1 MKEMMEIDR
10 YPIDSLKLLCLL
22 GLVTVLVWLTAIAT
36 VVVVSVGWLAW
47 PGETTVVTSVTA
59 VAAVSTTDW
68 NESTVVE
75 VAWLGDNLGVVTNS
89 SSVAAVVV
97 GWLWAV
103 DWWSWG
109 DWSWGVVSTVR
120 WSWRSVST
128 IAWRSWSWV
137 ATGTTVGDL
146 TTGTASETSESI
158 WTDVLLLTA
167 SHVTSW
173 VVVADHET
181 LLESTAERLA
191 GLVNDLGEMAGGTV
205 LGATT
210 TESTSSGVA
219 TALVLTTP
227 SVDHIPHELLPVA
240 ATGLACNV
248 LTETLS
254 VVVVVHGA
262 ASTWV
267 TSSPLL
273 SNASNSLVVVEWWET
288 TTGTVGIVCL
298 KNNLDLVIGK
308 IRVGSVSA
316 SESTVVVNATTV
328 VARWS
333 SGLVAC
339 GCDSGKDSEDSCDS
353 LELHF
358 D

>member
-1 MKEMMEIDR
+1 
-10 YPIDSLKLLCLL
+10 
-22 GLVTVLVWLTAIAT
+22 
-36 VVVVSVGWLAW
+36 
-47 PGETTVVTSVTA
+47 
-59 VAAVSTTDW
+59 
-68 NESTVVE
+68 
-75 VAWLGDNLGVVTNS
+75 
-89 SSVAAVVV
+89 
-97 GWLWAV
+97 
-103 DWWSWG
+103 
-109 DWSWGVVSTVR
+109 
-120 WSWRSVST
+120 
-128 IAWRSWSWV
+128 
-137 ATGTTVGDL
+137 
-146 TTGTASETSESI
+146 
-158 WTDVLLLTA
+158 
-167 SHVTSW
+167 
-173 VVVADHET
+173 
-181 LLESTAERLA
+181 
-191 GLVNDLGEMAGGTV
+191 MAGGTIF
-205 LGATT
+205 GATT

-227 SVDHIPHELLPVA
+227 SVDHVLHKLLPVA

-254 VVVVVHGA
+254 VVVVVHGTA
-262 ASTWV
+262 ATWV

-288 TTGTVGIVCL
+288 TAGTVSIVCL

-308 IRVGSVSA
+308 VRLGTISA
-316 SESTVVVNATTV
+316 GESTVVVNATTV